1 MLFKKSILRGFLGIP
16 IGVFISTTISIIY
29 SLAFGEIMAIPYG
42 MESSNSLTV
51 YIAQYF
57 VSIIIGFVFSASSV
71 IFEIDEWSLLKQ
83 TVVHFFITTLVF
95 FPCSI
100 KVGWIDVNPMS
111 ILIYIGV
118 FIFIYL
124 LVWISIYFTW
134 KSKIKKLN
142 NKLEERQ

>member
-42 MESSNSLTV
+42 MENSNSLTV

-124 LVWISIYFTW
+124 LAWISIYFTW

>member
-71 IFEIDEWSLLKQ
+71 IFQIDEWSLLKQ

-124 LVWISIYFTW
+124 LAWISIYFTW